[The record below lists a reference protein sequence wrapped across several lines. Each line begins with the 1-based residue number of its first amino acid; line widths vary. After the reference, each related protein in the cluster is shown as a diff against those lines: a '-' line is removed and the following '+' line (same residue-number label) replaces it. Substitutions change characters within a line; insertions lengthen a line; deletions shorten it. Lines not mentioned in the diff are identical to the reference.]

1 MRVRATDIPRNG
13 VGVEQVREEAADVA
27 QFVSLET
34 VDGRVLLL
42 EDLLQWRH
50 VLAVDHAEAL
60 GQQSEELLVRA
71 LLSATVQH
79 HVAQLH
85 LTAEKQNNHTYI
97 RIIQRKKHKALRF
110 E

>member
-1 MRVRATDIPRNG
+1 MQVRATDIPRNG

-27 QFVSLET
+27 QLVRLQA

-42 EDLLQWRH
+42 EDLLQRRH

-60 GQQSEELLVRA
+60 REESEELLVRA
-71 LLSATVQH
+71 LLPTTVEH

-85 LTAEKQNNHTYI
+85 LVGETSRH
-97 RIIQRKKHKALRF
+97 
-110 E
+110 